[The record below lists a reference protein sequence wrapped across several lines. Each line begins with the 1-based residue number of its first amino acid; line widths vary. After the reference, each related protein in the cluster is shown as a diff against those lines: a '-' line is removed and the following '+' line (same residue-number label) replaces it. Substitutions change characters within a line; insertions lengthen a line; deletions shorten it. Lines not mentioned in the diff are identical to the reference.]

1 MSQNDQAQE
10 RTESATPRRREQ
22 ARRKGQVARSRELN
36 TMAVMLTG
44 AGTMA
49 VLGPWMFARLEALLI
64 SGLAAPAHRSLGIDT
79 AAGALGE
86 PVRDALVTFA
96 PLFVLLLI
104 AAFAGPAL
112 LGGLVWSAEAL
123 APKLER
129 LNPIKGLK
137 RIFSIQALVELGKT
151 LLKFAVLTGL
161 SAALL
166 ASLADDL
173 LGLGRMSPLDG
184 LVAAATHVKLAFV
197 VLAAG
202 LVLIAAVD
210 VPFQVWNHLR
220 KLKMTRQE
228 VKDELKETEGNP
240 EVRGKIRRLQQEAAQ
255 RRMMHEVPLADVV
268 LTNPTH
274 YAVALRYT
282 DRPERAP
289 RVVAKGQGLVAAR
302 IRELAD
308 EHRVPVCET
317 PLLTR
322 AIYFNTE
329 LGAEIPVALY
339 LAVARV
345 LAYVFELKAA
355 RERGRAA
362 PEFPAEL
369 PVPEGLKTEPRGAA
383 S

>member
-1 MSQNDQAQE
+1 MSEHDNAQE

-22 ARRKGQVARSRELN
+22 ARRKGQVPRSRELN
-36 TMAVMLTG
+36 TMTVMLAG

-49 VLGPWMFARLEALLI
+49 VLGPWMFSRLESMLI
-64 SGLAAPAHRSLGIDT
+64 AGLAVPTYQRFGIDD
-79 AAGALGE
+79 ALAALGT
-86 PVRDALVTFA
+86 PALDAFVTFA
-96 PLFVLLLI
+96 PLFVLLLV

-112 LGGLVWSAEAL
+112 LGGLVVSFEAL
-123 APKLER
+123 TPKLDR
-129 LNPIKGLK
+129 LNPIQGLK

-151 LLKFAVLTGL
+151 LLKFAVLAGL
-161 SAALL
+161 SVVLLAAL
-166 ASLADDL
+166 ADEL
-173 LGLGRMSPLDG
+173 LRLGLMSPLDG
-184 LVAAATHVKLAFV
+184 LAAAAGHVKLAFV

-202 LVLIAAVD
+202 LVVIAAVD
-210 VPFQVWNHLR
+210 VPFQIWNYLR
-220 KLKMTRQE
+220 RLKMTRQE

-240 EVRGKIRRLQQEAAQ
+240 EVRAKIRRLQQQAAQ
-255 RRMMHEVPLADVV
+255 RRMMQEVPLADVV

-289 RVVAKGQGLVAAR
+289 RVIAKGRDLVAAR
-302 IRELAD
+302 IREIAD
-308 EHRVPVCET
+308 SHRVPVCEA

-362 PEFPAEL
+362 PEFPADL
-369 PVPEGLKTEPRGAA
+369 PVPEGLRTEPRGA
-383 S
+383 SS

>member
-1 MSQNDQAQE
+1 MSEHDNAQE

-22 ARRKGQVARSRELN
+22 ARRKGQVPRSRELN
-36 TMAVMLTG
+36 TMTVMLAG

-49 VLGPWMFARLEALLI
+49 ALGPWMFARLQSLLVT
-64 SGLAAPAHRSLGIDT
+64 GLAAPTERELGIGE
-79 AAGALGE
+79 AAGALGSIAQ
-86 PVRDALVTFA
+86 DAFVTLA
-96 PLFVLLLI
+96 PLFALLLV
-104 AAFAGPAL
+104 AAFAGPAM
-112 LGGLVWSAEAL
+112 LGGLVFSAEAL

-129 LNPIKGLK
+129 LDPIKGLK
-137 RIFSIQALVELGKT
+137 RIFSLQALVELGKT
-151 LLKFAVLTGL
+151 LLKFAVLAGL
-161 SAALL
+161 SVALL
-166 ASLADDL
+166 AALADEL
-173 LGLGRMSPLDG
+173 LGLGRMSALDG
-184 LVAAATHVKLAFV
+184 LVAAAGHVKLAFV
-197 VLAAG
+197 MLAAG
-202 LVLIAAVD
+202 LVAIAAVD
-210 VPFQVWNHLR
+210 VPYQVWNYLQ

-228 VKDELKETEGNP
+228 VKEELKETEGNP
-240 EVRGKIRRLQQEAAQ
+240 EVRAKIRRLQQQAAQ
-255 RRMMHEVPLADVV
+255 RRMMQEVPLADVV

-289 RVVAKGQGLVAAR
+289 RVVAKGRDLVAAR

-308 EHRVPVCET
+308 SHRVPVCEA

-355 RERGRAA
+355 RRHGRAA
-362 PEFPAEL
+362 PAFPADL
-369 PVPEGLKTEPRGAA
+369 PIPDGIRTEPRGAA
-383 S
+383 

>member
-1 MSQNDQAQE
+1 MSEHDNAQE

-22 ARRKGQVARSRELN
+22 ARRKGQVPRSRELN
-36 TMAVMLTG
+36 TMTVMLAG

-49 VLGPWMFARLEALLI
+49 VLGPWMFSRLESMLI
-64 SGLAAPAHRSLGIDT
+64 AGLAVPTYQRFGIDD
-79 AAGALGE
+79 ALAALGT
-86 PVRDALVTFA
+86 PALDAFVTFA
-96 PLFVLLLI
+96 PLFVLLLV

-112 LGGLVWSAEAL
+112 LGGLVVSFEAL
-123 APKLER
+123 TPKLDR
-129 LNPIKGLK
+129 LNPIQGLK

-151 LLKFAVLTGL
+151 LLKFAVLAGL
-161 SAALL
+161 SVVLLAAL
-166 ASLADDL
+166 ADEL
-173 LGLGRMSPLDG
+173 LRLGLMSPLDG
-184 LVAAATHVKLAFV
+184 LAAAAGHVKLAFV

-202 LVLIAAVD
+202 LVVIAAVD
-210 VPFQVWNHLR
+210 VPFQIWNYLR
-220 KLKMTRQE
+220 RLKMTRQE

-240 EVRGKIRRLQQEAAQ
+240 EVRAKIRRLQQQVAQ
-255 RRMMHEVPLADVV
+255 GRMMQEVPRADVV

-289 RVVAKGQGLVAAR
+289 RVVAKGRDLVAAR
-302 IRELAD
+302 IREIAE
-308 EHRVPVCET
+308 EHRVPVCEA
-317 PLLTR
+317 PVLTR

-355 RERGRAA
+355 RAHGRPM
-362 PEFPAEL
+362 PEFPTDL
-369 PVPEGLKTEPRGAA
+369 PIPEGIRTEPRGAE